1 MRTYARA
8 NRRALPRRQS
18 GITLVTALIMLV
30 LLTLM
35 AITAFH
41 LGSSQTLI
49 VSNAQHRDEAM
60 DAAQQAIDT
69 VLNSSNFM
77 VNPDAAIAA
86 SNCTGGGANTWCVD
100 VNGDGTQDI
109 KVALTPVPKCISG
122 APIAN
127 SSLDFTKAEDVKCSI
142 QQQQTFGIEGS
153 TSQNSLCAQSGW
165 EITAAASDLVTNTSV
180 TIVQG
185 TSARIATTDLNNN
198 CK

>member
-1 MRTYARA
+1 MNTKQR
-8 NRRALPRRQS
+8 
-18 GITLVTALIMLV
+18 GITLVTSLIMLV

-41 LGSSQTLI
+41 LGNSQTVI
-49 VSNAQHRDEAM
+49 VANAQHRDETM

-77 VNPDAAIAA
+77 VNPAAAIAT
-86 SNCTGGGANTWCVD
+86 SNCPGGGANTWCVD
-100 VNGDGTQDI
+100 VNGDGTADI
-109 KVALTPVPKCISG
+109 KVALSPVPKCISG

-127 SSLDFTKAEDVKCSI
+127 STLDFKNKPEDVACSI
-142 QQQQTFGIEGS
+142 GVNQTFGVEGS

-165 EITAAASDLVTNTSV
+165 EITAAATDTVTNTSV
-180 TIVQG
+180 TVVQG
-185 TSARIATTDLNNN
+185 TASRIATTDLNNN